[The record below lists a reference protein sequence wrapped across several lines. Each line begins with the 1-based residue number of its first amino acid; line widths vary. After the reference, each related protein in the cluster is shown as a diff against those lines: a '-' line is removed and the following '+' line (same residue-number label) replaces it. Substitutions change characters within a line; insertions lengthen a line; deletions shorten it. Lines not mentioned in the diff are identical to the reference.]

1 MHRYKKLLICKA
13 PSRKLDVA
21 TLRDEAHPGRD

>member
-13 PSRKLDVA
+13 NAMVCGLPVA
-21 TLRDEAHPGRD
+21 GWRHRAGW